1 MENKNHHLS
10 YFISGGLTLS
20 FILSVI
26 GSLYPVQSFTQT
38 AFFKADALFA
48 ISAFACL
55 AAKASGERFDVP
67 AAGFSILA
75 IAQGL
80 FLTEINE
87 VNKWDIATSSLGV
100 LFMIPAFILISYY
113 TLFPKWLRIAG
124 IISII
129 PFLILL
135 IIRMYTMK
143 ENSVVLENIVF
154 LIYQMVTLCWAWE
167 IWKLS
172 ELKKSRH

>member
-10 YFISGGLTLS
+10 YFISGGLVLS
-20 FILSVI
+20 FILSLI
-26 GSLYPVQSFTQT
+26 GSCYPAQSVAQT

-113 TLFPKWLRIAG
+113 TLFPIWLRIAG
-124 IISII
+124 IISLI
-129 PFLILL
+129 PFIILL
-135 IIRMYTMK
+135 IIRMYTK
-143 ENSVVLENIVF
+143 EENPTALENIIF
-154 LIYQMVTLCWAWE
+154 LIFQIVTLCWAME
-167 IWKLS
+167 IRKLS
-172 ELKKSRH
+172 GFKNKI